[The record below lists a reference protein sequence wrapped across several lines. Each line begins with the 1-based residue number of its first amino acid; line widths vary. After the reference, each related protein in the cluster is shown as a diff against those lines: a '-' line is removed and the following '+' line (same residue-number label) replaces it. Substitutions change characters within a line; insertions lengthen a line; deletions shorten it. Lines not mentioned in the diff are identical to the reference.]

1 LGRIRVL
8 SDDLISL
15 ISAGEVIEN
24 PSSIVKELIENSLDA
39 GADYIDVEITDGG
52 IDKIVVSDNGCGILS
67 TDCLI
72 CINRY
77 STSKIASRNDID
89 AISTYGFRGEA
100 LASIVAVANLK
111 IITRSEEEETGTILI
126 SRIGESP
133 KLTETSRNPGTTVE
147 VTDLFEKVPA
157 RKKHL
162 SDTKVESQQVFDILM
177 RHAIVRPDIGFRLIR
192 DGNIVFEVPPNQ
204 KSRDRVLDLWGSDV
218 AKSLVEIGYR
228 QADIKIDGFIV
239 LPPLSRGNRS
249 RELFSVIK
257 RPIQEPKFCQAVEAA
272 YSTLLMKGRFP
283 ICAINI
289 SIDYSQVDAN
299 VHPTKREVR
308 IKDIESVVSAINQAV
323 KKALEKEPLPEVSS
337 SLEEYIDEP
346 HVEKESLTS
355 EIEIHRK
362 PAPSVLIEDGRLES
376 FDYGSEAEMDV
387 EVLGGTFRIIG
398 QIENLYILLD
408 IEDGLLIVDQHAAH
422 ERVLYERLRKEIAEK
437 KVPIQELL
445 EPIVL
450 RLDPRDGERILELSG
465 FLETIGYSI
474 SSFGGKE
481 ILVSTIPEILGKRAS
496 MDELL
501 SLVDRILDLGQK
513 HAKEQLMDELIKLT
527 ACHSAYRAG
536 RSLSINEIRELLT
549 DLAKTESRYNCCHG
563 RPSIIKISR
572 NELDERFGRTGAE
585 ALARFKARHRL

>member
-1 LGRIRVL
+1 LGIIKVL
-8 SDDLISL
+8 SNDLISL

-39 GADYIDVEITDGG
+39 EADYIDVEITGGG

-100 LASIVAVANLK
+100 LASIVAMANLK
-111 IITRSEEEETGTILI
+111 IITRSDEEETGTILV

-133 KLTETSRNPGTTVE
+133 KISETSRNPGTTVE
-147 VTDLFEKVPA
+147 VTDLFGKVPA
-157 RKKHL
+157 RRKHL
-162 SDTKVESQQVFDILM
+162 SDIKTESQRIFEVIM
-177 RHAIVRPDIGFRLIR
+177 RHAIVRSDIGFKLVR
-192 DGNIVFEVPPNQ
+192 DGNLVFEVPPKQNP
-204 KSRDRVLDLWGSDV
+204 RNRVLDLWGTDI
-218 AKSLVEIGYR
+218 AKSLVEIDYH
-228 QADIKIDGFIV
+228 QSNVKIDGFIV
-239 LPPLSRGNRS
+239 LPPMSRGNRS

-257 RPIQEPKFCQAVEAA
+257 RPIQEPRFCQAVEAA

-289 SIDYSQVDAN
+289 TMDYSNVDAN

-308 IKDIESVVSAINQAV
+308 IKDIDSVVSVINIAV
-323 KKALEKEPLPEVSS
+323 KEALEREPPPEVSA
-337 SLEEYIDEP
+337 SLEEYLEEP
-346 HVEKESLTS
+346 LLEKSVSPS
-355 EIEIHRK
+355 EIIAQRK
-362 PAPSVLIEDGRLES
+362 PAPSVLIEDGQLQA
-376 FDYGSEAEMDV
+376 FDYGSDGEMDV
-387 EVLGGTFRIIG
+387 DVLGGTFRIIG

-408 IEDGLLIVDQHAAH
+408 VEDGLLIVDQHAAH
-422 ERVLYERLRKEIAEK
+422 ERVLYERLRKEIHENKA
-437 KVPIQELL
+437 PIQELL
-445 EPIVL
+445 EPFVL
-450 RLDPRDGERILELSG
+450 SLDPQDCERILNLSDV
-465 FLETIGYSI
+465 LENIGYSI
-474 SSFGGKE
+474 SSFGGNE
-481 ILVSTIPEILGKRAS
+481 ILVSTIPEILGTRAS

-501 SLVDRILDLGQK
+501 SLVDRILDLGEK
-513 HAKEQLMDELIKLT
+513 YAKEQIMDELIKLT

-536 RSLSINEIRELLT
+536 RSLSIMEIRQLLI
-549 DLAKTESRYNCCHG
+549 DLSSTKSRYNCCHG
-563 RPSIIKISR
+563 RPSIIKITR